1 MLDLSRGSLLSYQ
14 GRQVRAV
21 RPRDL
26 DRLVVED
33 LQTGRLSDVPI
44 ADLQAV
50 SPIEE
55 DTGAPLAL
63 PTATRDEEAE
73 HRLELIAPLLPLRPR
88 SRRAVEARA
97 RETNSSAATLY
108 RLLAAYEASD
118 HLDALA
124 RQPRNDAGGSRHSRQ
139 VQEVMDAVI
148 EEVYLTRQRTSI
160 KKTHE
165 ELCARCQAL
174 ELTPPSRDTLA
185 RRIARV
191 SPMERARRRHG
202 AAATKPLK
210 PVRGKF
216 PGAALPLD
224 VVQIDHTE
232 LDVFIVDQQ
241 ERMEIGRPTITVAID
256 VMSRVVLGY
265 YVSRDKPSYLNAGA
279 CLTNA
284 ILPKDVFL
292 ASRHKRLGEILSD
305 AGDDLPT
312 LRWPVWGRPT
322 KVHADNGKEFRGEM
336 LKRSAKAAG
345 FHVELRPVKR
355 PEYGGHIERLM
366 GTIATELKN
375 LPGATFGSVAR
386 RGDYQSQKKAVLT
399 FEELD
404 LWLAIFFA
412 GIYNVRPHS
421 ALGGASPI
429 SVFEHA
435 LLHGTEDAP
444 PKGLLPRPTPE
455 EALKLRIDFLP
466 SFEVTIQRTGITL
479 ETVTYYHEVLEPYLA
494 RRVLGK
500 ASEKFVVRRDPRDIS
515 QVYFYVPEAGRYFAI
530 PFASSLWQRM
540 SVWELRAL
548 KADTKKK
555 RPGRVKES
563 ELIQEQQAQRRLV
576 AHAQK
581 ATRDTRR
588 QDERRRAHGQVE
600 PLVLPEPGRVLTLD
614 MDDDDAI
621 VPFEVHH

>member
-1 MLDLSRGSLLSYQ
+1 MLDLTKGSLLLYQ
-14 GRQVRAV
+14 GREVRAV

-33 LQTGRLSDVPI
+33 VLTGRLSDVPI
-44 ADLQAV
+44 AELQGVTPLSDDAAE
-50 SPIEE
+50 PP
-55 DTGAPLAL
+55 TGVDAARL
-63 PTATRDEEAE
+63 EEAR
-73 HRLELIAPLLPLRPR
+73 HRMELIAPLLPLRPR
-88 SRRAVEARA
+88 SRQAVEARA
-97 RETNSSAATLY
+97 RETNSSASTLY

-118 HLDALA
+118 HIDALA
-124 RQPRNDAGGSRHSRQ
+124 RRPRSDAGRSRQ
-139 VQEVMDAVI
+139 SATVQKVMDAVI
-148 EEVYLTRQRTSI
+148 EEAYLTRQRTSI

-185 RRIARV
+185 RRIARL
-191 SPMERARRRHG
+191 SPLERARRRHG
-202 AAATKPLK
+202 ASATKPLK

-216 PGAALPLD
+216 PGAELPLD

-232 LDVFIVDQQ
+232 LDVFIVDEQD
-241 ERMEIGRPTITVAID
+241 RMEIGRPHITVAID

-265 YVSRDKPSYLNAGA
+265 YVSRDKPSYLSAGS
-279 CLTNA
+279 CLTQA

-292 ASRHKRLGEILSD
+292 ASRHKRLAEILDD
-305 AGDDLPT
+305 AGNDLPI
-312 LRWPVWGRPT
+312 LRWPVWGKPT
-322 KVHADNGKEFRGEM
+322 KVHADNAREFWGKM
-336 LKRSAKAAG
+336 LKRSAAEVG
-345 FHVELRPVKR
+345 IHVELRPVKR

-366 GTIATELKN
+366 GTIATELRN

-386 RGDYQSQKKAVLT
+386 RGEYQSQKKAVLT

-421 ALGGASPI
+421 ALGGASPL
-429 SVFEHA
+429 SVYEQA
-435 LLHGTEDAP
+435 LLNGTQDAP

-455 EALKLRIDFLP
+455 EATKLRIDFLP

-479 ETVTYYHEVLEPYLA
+479 DTVTYYHEVLEPYLA

-500 ASEKFVVRRDPRDIS
+500 ASDTYVVRRDPRDIS
-515 QVYFYVPEAGRYFAI
+515 QVYFYVAEAGRYFAL
-530 PFASSLWQRM
+530 PFADSLWQRM
-540 SVWELRAL
+540 SIWELRAL
-548 KADTKKK
+548 KADAKKK
-555 RPGRVKES
+555 VSGRVKES
-563 ELIQEQQAQRRLV
+563 DLIREQQAQRRLV

-588 QDERRRAHGQVE
+588 QDERKRAHDQAQ
-600 PLVLPEPGRVLTLD
+600 PLILPEPGRARTLD
-614 MDDDDAI
+614 MEDDEPI
-621 VPFEVHH
+621 IPFEVHH